1 MSTNVL
7 INPPDPPIMGGG
19 LDFGGHPQTP
29 GRTLSCTCQPPVS
42 PARLRPASVYCFET
56 TLCAIVCGMD
66 FEAKIV
72 HEGTVT
78 TPRGFTAGAINC
90 GIKVGGLLDLG
101 ILYSDVPCVA
111 AGVFTTNKVKAAPV
125 VLSQKHL
132 SNGKAQAMVVNAGC
146 ANACTGSQGDSDT
159 VDMATLAAHK
169 LVLSPDEVV
178 VASTGVIGV
187 TLPMDAVG
195 RGISKVVLTPDGGH
209 DLALAI
215 MTTDSRPKEVAVDI
229 GGIKIGGIAK
239 GAGMIHP
246 DMATMLSFITTDAEV
261 EPEYLS
267 KTLKKAVDA
276 SFNMISVDGDTST
289 NDMVVVLANGLAGKP
304 KPDDFEAALQAVCTY
319 LARCIAGDGE
329 GCTRLIEV
337 RIEKAKNQEEARKA
351 ARTVASSTLVK
362 TAMHSGDPNWGRI
375 VAAIGRSGVDFVE
388 SKVDLYLNDTCV
400 VEKGCAQPLV
410 KRREVITGG
419 EVCIT
424 VSLNVG
430 EGEATAW
437 GCDLSE
443 EYVTIN
449 SEYTT

>member
-1 MSTNVL
+1 MN
-7 INPPDPPIMGGG
+7 
-19 LDFGGHPQTP
+19 
-29 GRTLSCTCQPPVS
+29 TL
-42 PARLRPASVYCFET
+42 YD
-56 TLCAIVCGMD
+56 IVCGME

-78 TPRGFTAGAINC
+78 TPKGFSAGAISS
-90 GIKVGGLLDLG
+90 GIKAGDLPDLG
-101 ILYSDVPCVA
+101 ILYSEEPCVA
-111 AGVFTTNKVKAAPV
+111 AGVFTRNKVKAAPV

-132 SNGKAQAMVVNAGC
+132 SDNKAQAVVVNAGC
-146 ANACTGSQGDSDT
+146 ANACTGDQGDSDA
-159 VDMATLAAHK
+159 DGMATLAAHK
-169 LVLSPDEVV
+169 LALHPEEVV
-178 VASTGVIGV
+178 VASTGVIGIA
-187 TLPMDAVG
+187 LPMDAVG
-195 RGISKVVLTPDGGH
+195 RGISKLVLDPDGGH

-261 EPEYLS
+261 EPEYLA
-267 KTLKKAVDA
+267 KTLKKVVDA

-304 KPDDFEAALQAVCTY
+304 KLEDFEVALQTVCTY

-337 RIEKAKNQEEARKA
+337 RISKAKNQEEARMA

-375 VAAIGRSGVDFVE
+375 VAAIGRSGVEFDE
-388 SKVDLYLNDTCV
+388 PKVDLYLNDICV
-400 VEKGCAQPLV
+400 LKKGCAQTLASGEIV
-410 KRREVITGG
+410 SGD

-424 VSLNVG
+424 ISLNIV
-430 EGEATAW
+430 E
-437 GCDLSE
+437 
-443 EYVTIN
+443 
-449 SEYTT
+449 

>member
-1 MSTNVL
+1 M
-7 INPPDPPIMGGG
+7 
-19 LDFGGHPQTP
+19 
-29 GRTLSCTCQPPVS
+29 
-42 PARLRPASVYCFET
+42 E
-56 TLCAIVCGMD
+56 

-72 HEGTVT
+72 HNGTVT
-78 TPRGFTAGAINC
+78 TPKGFSAGAISC
-90 GIKVGGLLDLG
+90 GIKEGGFADLG

-132 SNGKAQAMVVNAGC
+132 GNGKAQAVVVNAGC
-146 ANACTGSQGDSDT
+146 ANACTGAQGDLDA
-159 VDMATLAAHK
+159 VDMATFAANKLA
-169 LVLSPDEVV
+169 LSPEEVV

-187 TLPMDAVG
+187 TLPMDAVE
-195 RGISKVVLTPDGGH
+195 RGISKVQLTPDGGH
-209 DLALAI
+209 ELALAI

-229 GGIKIGGIAK
+229 GGIKIGGVAK

-246 DMATMLSFITTDAEV
+246 DMATMLCFITTDADV

-289 NDMVVVLANGLAGKP
+289 NDMVLVLANGLAGKP
-304 KPDDFEAALQAVCTY
+304 KPEDFEAALQAVCTY
-319 LARCIAGDGE
+319 LARCIASDGE

-337 RIEKAKNQEEARKA
+337 RIEKAKTLAEARMA

-388 SKVDLYLNDTCV
+388 SKVDLYLNDVCIL
-400 VEKGCAQPLV
+400 KGGACQSSGD
-410 KRREVITGG
+410 REIITGN

-430 EGEATAW
+430 EGQATAW

-449 SEYTT
+449 SEHTT